1 MVNKIKSRHSSS
13 FTHTSIFLL
22 CLIYFSTI
30 ATGGAQSPKAPAE
43 TEYLYQLNIP
53 SDWTVK
59 RQIEGKDYTLTA
71 FTKDETFYLYYVQFM
86 EDEEERPEDYLQ
98 TYLSQF
104 AMDSISREV
113 VSKTVKGK
121 LYTIYLANGN
131 GSFGE
136 EKFKMMT
143 IATAI
148 QKKNIAA
155 YVIYPLNADQEM
167 KEKVKNVL
175 VGEIPK

>member
-1 MVNKIKSRHSSS
+1 MKKQQNKWLLKRLFALFAFFI
-13 FTHTSIFLL
+13 IFNT
-22 CLIYFSTI
+22 YTK
-30 ATGGAQSPKAPAE
+30 AQNTEAPAE
-43 TEYLYQLNIP
+43 KDYLYKLNIP
-53 SDWTVK
+53 AEWTIK

-71 FTKDETFYLYYVQFM
+71 FTKDETYYLYYVQFM

-104 AMDSISREV
+104 AMDSIEREV
-113 VSKTVKGK
+113 LNKNIQGK
-121 LYTIYLANGN
+121 PIKIYLADGK
-131 GSFGE
+131 GTFGE

-155 YVIYPLNADQEM
+155 YIIYPLNADKAM
-167 KEKVKNVL
+167 KDKVKNVL
-175 VGEIPK
+175 IGE